1 MDRALTPEQAH
12 HLGQTP
18 IEYELRMSLGW
29 LINLR
34 WLAGIGVIA
43 ATWFVNTVV
52 GLGLNAGQLY
62 GIGVAVLLY
71 NAVFHRWLARI
82 ESDGGGI
89 VARSYTMARVQIAVD
104 WLAMTALIHFSGGIE
119 SPVILFFFF
128 HTTLA
133 AILLSTQDTYI
144 FTALATCLVGSVAAL
159 EYTGIILP
167 HYHVEGLFPT
177 HLHRNSI
184 YIIRTLFFYAS
195 TAFVTAYLATRTTTR
210 LRARGD
216 DMVRLGYDLQRAYGR
231 LETLYDSAQTVSS
244 TLELQEVLD
253 RLTRST
259 TEVMKIKGC
268 TIRLLYE
275 TSTQLRLASTYGLS
289 VTYLQKGHLLVEQ
302 NPLVRQVLDGDIIA
316 VPDIRADERLQF
328 PAEAVGE
335 GIRST
340 LTAPL
345 QGKTGALGIIRV
357 YCDRVRD
364 FTDDDV
370 HLLRIVAS
378 HGSLAI
384 ENALAYEAI
393 QSLEEA
399 KRKFVLLVT
408 HELRSPLG
416 AVHSLLQTISGGYSG
431 TLPDLQADLIERALR
446 HTTFLQTL
454 IDDLLNLAASK
465 TGLRMVRLTEP
476 VDLKTLTRGICD
488 RYKIPAETKKIDLQL
503 RVSASCPLTIAA
515 NVEELDRAV
524 TNLVSNA
531 VKYKPEGGTV
541 TLTLE
546 KRSQTALLTVTD
558 SGIGIP
564 EDALPHLLE
573 EFYRAPNAKA
583 QVKQGTGLGL
593 VITKDTVNRCAG
605 TVRVSSELNQ
615 GTTFAVV
622 LPLLTTD
629 TLAT

>member
-1 MDRALTPEQAH
+1 MDKALTSEQAH
-12 HLGQTP
+12 HLEQTP
-18 IEYELRMSLGW
+18 TEYELCMSLGW

-43 ATWFVNTVV
+43 ATWFAGTIV
-52 GLGLNAGQLY
+52 GLGLLAGQLY
-62 GIGVAVLLY
+62 VLGVAILLY
-71 NAVFHRWLARI
+71 NAVFHGWLARI
-82 ESDGGGI
+82 ESGAGGI
-89 VARSYTMARVQIAVD
+89 SARSYTMARVQIAVD

-119 SPVILFFFF
+119 SPVILCFFF

-144 FTALATCLVGSVAAL
+144 FTALATCLVSCVAAL
-159 EYTGIILP
+159 EYTGVLP
-167 HYHVEGLFPT
+167 HYHIEGLLPV
-177 HLHRNSI
+177 HLHRNGL
-184 YIIRTLFFYAS
+184 YIIRTLLFYAG
-195 TAFVTAYLATRTTTR
+195 TAFVTAYLATRTTRR
-210 LRARGD
+210 LRAREN
-216 DMVRLGYDLQRAYGR
+216 DMVRLGHDLQRAYSR

-244 TLELQEVLD
+244 TLELQEVMD

-259 TEVMKIKGC
+259 TQVMKVKGC
-268 TIRLLYE
+268 TIRLLHE

-289 VTYLQKGHLLVEQ
+289 DAYLQKGHLLVEQ
-302 NPLVRQVLDGDIIA
+302 NLLVRQVLDGDIVA

-328 PAEAVGE
+328 PAEAVAE

-357 YCDRVRD
+357 YCDHVRR
-364 FTDDDV
+364 FTDEDV
-370 HLLRIVAS
+370 QLLRIVAG

-393 QSLEEA
+393 QSLEES

-416 AVHSLLQTISGGYSG
+416 VVHSLLRTISGGYAG
-431 TLPDLQADLIERALR
+431 TLPDLQAELIERALR
-446 HTTFLQTL
+446 RTTFLQTL

-465 TGLRMVRLTEP
+465 TGLRILRQTEP
-476 VDLKTLTRGICD
+476 VDLTALILGIFD
-488 RYKIPAETKKIDLQL
+488 RYKIPAEAKKIDMQHHI
-503 RVSASCPLTIAA
+503 SASCPLTIAA
-515 NVEELDRAV
+515 NVDELDRAV

-531 VKYKPEGGTV
+531 VKYTPEGGTV

-546 KRSQTALLTVTD
+546 KQSRTAQLTVTD

-564 EDALPHLLE
+564 EDALPHLFE

-593 VITKDTVNRCAG
+593 VITKDIVTRYGG
-605 TVRVSSELNQ
+605 TIRVSSELNQ
-615 GTTFAVV
+615 GTTIAVV
-622 LPLLTTD
+622 LPLLSTD
-629 TLAT
+629 TPVT